1 MEKIYEEIK
10 LREPPDF
17 FVEMDGYTCNHI
29 SELPQLSSYVKTKAP
44 TAKYVYIESL
54 TPEDESPVFNLVIF
68 DDKKTHIGGLEIT
81 ESTAYWDDD

>member
-29 SELPQLSSYVKTKAP
+29 SELPQLSSYVKIKAP

-54 TPEDESPVFNLVIF
+54 TPEGESSVFNLVIF
-68 DDKKTHIGGLEIT
+68 DDKKKHIGGLEIT
-81 ESTAYWDDD
+81 ESAAYWDDD